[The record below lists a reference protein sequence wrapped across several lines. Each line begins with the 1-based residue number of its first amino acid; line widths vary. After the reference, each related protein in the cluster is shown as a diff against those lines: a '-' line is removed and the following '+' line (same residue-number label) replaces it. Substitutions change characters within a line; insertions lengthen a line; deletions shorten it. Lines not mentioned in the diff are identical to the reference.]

1 MPQKVKEGGNRYLG
15 TAGWLELAADD
26 AVVVMR
32 RIREMDKFKGD
43 KGDVT
48 QINAD
53 VYVVSPAK
61 RAGEFYPDQ
70 NIINA
75 GITNKLVGEPDGAAL
90 AARLVKLKNGSNPYP
105 AANPTSE
112 AEDGAIEKAY
122 AALGLKSDEDDAF
135 FKLAHERHAQA
146 ERADVT
152 NGARAANGSTAV
164 DDDLPPF

>member
-15 TAGWLELAADD
+15 TAGWLELAAAD

-32 RIREMDKFKGD
+32 RVRQMEDFKGD
-43 KGDVT
+43 KGDVP

-53 VYVVSPAK
+53 IYVVAPAK
-61 RAGEFYPDQ
+61 RAGEFWPDQ
-70 NIINA
+70 NVINR
-75 GITNKLVGEPDGAAL
+75 GITNKLEGEADGAAL
-90 AARLVKLKNGSNPYP
+90 AARLVVLKNGANRYP

-122 AALGLKSDEDDAF
+122 AALGLKSDDDDAF
-135 FKLAHERHAQA
+135 FRLARERYQQA

-152 NGARAANGSTAV
+152 NGARAANAA
-164 DDDLPPF
+164 DDDEPPF